1 MTQRKWLKAAFAG
14 VLIAPLTAVT
24 ISSAAA
30 AQTPSFTAQKIQ
42 PGTRYSGDK
51 TPSSR
56 LAQTDPS
63 LLGRTDS
70 APVAVVVKLDVDSVS
85 TYTGGVS
92 GYAATSPAVTGKRL
106 SNSSAERN
114 YEGYLAGKEDAF
126 LNALH
131 AKVPNAKISQ
141 RLRTV
146 YGGVATVVPAN
157 QINDLLRIPGVSAVQ
172 KDDLR
177 QPLTDASSEFIGATS
192 LYPQLGGTANAG
204 RGVIVGDI
212 DTGAWPEH
220 PSFADQG
227 NLGAPPAKADGTA
240 RTCDFGDNPLTPAT
254 DVFTCT
260 NKLIGGAR
268 FAATYDAL
276 NPPGS
281 ATADTYRSA
290 RDSNGHGTHTASTAT
305 GDIVTSAPVLGV
317 DRGPLHGIAPGAWLS
332 VYKALGP
339 SGGYASDLTA
349 AVQQAV
355 KDGVSVIN
363 YSISGGRN
371 P

>member
-177 QPLTDASSEFIGATS
+177 QPLT
-192 LYPQLGGTANAG
+192 
-204 RGVIVGDI
+204 
-212 DTGAWPEH
+212 
-220 PSFADQG
+220 
-227 NLGAPPAKADGTA
+227 
-240 RTCDFGDNPLTPAT
+240 TPA
-254 DVFTCT
+254 
-260 NKLIGGAR
+260 
-268 FAATYDAL
+268 
-276 NPPGS
+276 PS
-281 ATADTYRSA
+281 SSA
-290 RDSNGHGTHTASTAT
+290 RPRCTRSWA
-305 GDIVTSAPVLGV
+305 
-317 DRGPLHGIAPGAWLS
+317 GPRTRAGA
-332 VYKALGP
+332 
-339 SGGYASDLTA
+339 
-349 AVQQAV
+349 
-355 KDGVSVIN
+355 
-363 YSISGGRN
+363 
-371 P
+371 